1 MDIQT
6 PTAKQWL
13 AGPFWYGD
21 GAIGSWNEEMPE
33 RHTRN
38 SFVRISIESI
48 EAQRFFLSNI
58 APVIQFIVTAELVT

>member
-13 AGPFWYGD
+13 AGPFGNGN
-21 GAIGSWNEEMPE
+21 GAIGSWNEEIPE

-48 EAQRFFLSNI
+48 EAQRFFVTYCASN
-58 APVIQFIVTAELVT
+58 LVYCNSGTRK